1 MALPQPTGPLCRIAL
16 EPFLIA
22 RQLPSQRRIIDDFRN
37 GLGLTASTSARIS
50 RHAAPMK
57 VNPWRVIIPVVLVT
71 AVIAITTAQGANSV
85 SMVIALAAV
94 AIAVCW
100 IAFPLIVISKFNELL
115 KVDREIMDALREI
128 AKE

>member
-1 MALPQPTGPLCRIAL
+1 
-16 EPFLIA
+16 
-22 RQLPSQRRIIDDFRN
+22 
-37 GLGLTASTSARIS
+37 
-50 RHAAPMK
+50 MK

-85 SMVIALAAV
+85 SMVITLAAV